1 VSDATAVPVR
11 VAIVGE
17 LNPAFPPHRAVEAN
31 LAQVA
36 ATRGVDLRAEWLAT
50 DRIADGG
57 HALLDGY
64 DALWI
69 SPGSPYRSERG
80 ALLAI
85 RHARERGVPLLGTCG
100 GFQNVVLE
108 FARHVLG
115 LAEAR
120 HAEVDPEAACAVVTP
135 LSCSPAG
142 QTMPVT
148 LDAGSRV
155 AVWYGTTRISELYYC
170 NYGVNR
176 EYEGAIDAAGLRI
189 VGRDDAGEP
198 RVVTLP
204 EHPFFVGV
212 LYVPQ
217 PSAEAERPHPLVAAF
232 VEAARTA
239 ARAGAALV

>member
-1 VSDATAVPVR
+1 VSDAAPLHVR
-11 VAIVGE
+11 VAVVGE
-17 LNPAFPPHRAVEAN
+17 RDPAFPPHRAVDAN

-36 ATRGVDLRAEWLAT
+36 AARGVDLRAAWVPT
-50 DRIADGG
+50 DLIADGG

-69 SPGSPYRSERG
+69 APGSPYRSERG

-108 FARHVLG
+108 FARNVLG
-115 LAEAR
+115 LAEAQ
-120 HAEVDPEAACAVVTP
+120 HAEVDPESACAVVTP

-155 AVWYGTTRISELYYC
+155 AEWYGTARISEQYYC

-176 EYEGAIDAAGLRI
+176 AYEGAIDAAGLRV

-204 EHPFFVGV
+204 EHPFYVGV

-217 PSAEAERPHPLVAAF
+217 PSADVGRPHPLVAAF
-232 VEAARTA
+232 VEAARVA
-239 ARAGAALV
+239 ARVGGALV